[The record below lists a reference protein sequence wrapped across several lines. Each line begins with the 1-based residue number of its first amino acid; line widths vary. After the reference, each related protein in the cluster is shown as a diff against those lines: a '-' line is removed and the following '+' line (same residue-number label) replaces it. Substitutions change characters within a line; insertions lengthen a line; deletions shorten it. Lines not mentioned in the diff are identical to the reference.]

1 MSDQPVI
8 SLSRVCVEFDGEH
21 VLEDI
26 DIDIAAG
33 EFVALLG
40 PNGSGKTTL
49 VRSVVGLQPIDHG
62 SVHLFGTPLP
72 SFRAWDRVSFV
83 PQRLPG
89 ATSIPVSVEETVL
102 AGLVAPGNRWMLR
115 RRALKAAA
123 EDALRSVGLWD
134 RRRQRLDA
142 LSGGQQRRVLVAR
155 ALATDA
161 DLILMDEP
169 TAGVDAQN
177 VAIIVGLLRSLH
189 ERGKTV
195 VIVTHELDDI
205 EPLVTRAVVL
215 GGTGE
220 TSVRYDGPPPIP
232 HALHD
237 HVHHHDDEI
246 DEPTPFE
253 PALFEASVPE
263 AVSTHPHRAVHHA
276 HDPGHGG
283 NDSEQE
289 H

>member
-1 MSDQPVI
+1 MNTHPVV
-8 SLSRVCVEFDGEH
+8 SLDRMCVEFDGEH
-21 VLEDI
+21 VLEDV
-26 DIDIAAG
+26 DIDIVAG
-33 EFVALLG
+33 ELVALLG

-49 VRSVVGLQPIDHG
+49 VRSIVGLQPIDHG
-62 SVHLFGTPLP
+62 SARLFGTPLS
-72 SFRAWDRVSFV
+72 SFRDWDRVSLV

-102 AGLVAPGNRWMLR
+102 AGLVAPGNRWTLNR
-115 RRALKAAA
+115 RTLKGAA
-123 EDALRSVGLWD
+123 EEALRSVGLWE

-169 TAGVDAQN
+169 TAGVDAEN
-177 VAIIVGLLRSLH
+177 SRIIVDLLRSLH

-195 VIVTHELDDI
+195 IVVTHELDDI
-205 EPLVTRAVVL
+205 EPLVTRAIVL

-220 TSVRYDGPPPIP
+220 TSVRYDGPPPVP
-232 HALHD
+232 LALHD
-237 HVHHHDDEI
+237 HVHHHDDP
-246 DEPTPFE
+246 DEPTPFDA
-253 PALFEASVPE
+253 ALFE
-263 AVSTHPHRAVHHA
+263 
-276 HDPGHGG
+276 
-283 NDSEQE
+283 QE